1 MSYYAIC
8 KYSRI
13 LFRFPLTAPSEQLA
27 YALACAKDSQ
37 GAGVVLEIHTPHAD
51 GLKTEIIA
59 D

>member
-1 MSYYAIC
+1 MYYAIC

-13 LFRFPLTAPSEQLA
+13 LFRFPMGASDEQLS

-37 GAGVVLEIHTPHAD
+37 GAGVVLEIHTPSPS
-51 GLKTEIIA
+51 GLITEIIA